1 MAIGYIIGHLPFAGQ
16 DPSPRTW
23 RRRTYAAGQAQAQAL
38 ALANLAERRGGMGG
52 SERNV
57 TCRRR

>member
-1 MAIGYIIGHLPFAGQ
+1 MPFAGQ
-16 DPSPRTW
+16 DDPSPRTW
-23 RRRTYAAGQAQAQAL
+23 RRRTYAAGQAQAQAQAQAL
-38 ALANLAERRGGMGG
+38 ALAYLAERRGGMGG